1 MTANMHMF
9 PSESSKNDPSVQK
22 ARCESRARIWEMK
35 AQTIRSEIRDY
46 ISFGLDEDGKQ
57 VEVMTKWAEDA
68 ERLAAYFKGKAEE
81 IDG

>member
-1 MTANMHMF
+1 MHMF
-9 PSESSKNDPSVQK
+9 PCESTKTDPSVEK
-22 ARCESRARIWEMK
+22 ARCESRARIWQMK
-35 AQTIRSEIRDY
+35 ADSIRSDIRDY
-46 ISFGLDEDGKQ
+46 KSFELDPEGVQ